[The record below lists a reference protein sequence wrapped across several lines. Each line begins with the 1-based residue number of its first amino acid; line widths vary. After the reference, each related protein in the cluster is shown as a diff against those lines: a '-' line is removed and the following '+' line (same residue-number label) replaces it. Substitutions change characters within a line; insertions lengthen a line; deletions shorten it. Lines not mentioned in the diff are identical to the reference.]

1 MNVEWTPQARSAV
14 IETMI
19 YIEETFGTK
28 TMLDFADAIAESEM
42 YLARDP
48 YMFKI
53 EPLLESCA
61 DTFRSLLVKKINKII
76 YRIDNNCVYIVD
88 FWNLRMSPK
97 KLQNRIKD

>member
-28 TMLDFADAIAESEM
+28 TMLEFAEAIAESEM

-53 EPLLESCA
+53 EPLLEGCA
-61 DTFRSLLVKKINKII
+61 GTFRGLNVKKKSTKLSIVLII
-76 YRIDNNCVYIVD
+76 IV
-88 FWNLRMSPK
+88 FILS
-97 KLQNRIKD
+97 IFGIFV

>member
-61 DTFRSLLVKKINKII
+61 DTFRGLFVKKINKII

-88 FWNLRMSPK
+88 FGNLRMSPK

>member
-19 YIEETFGTK
+19 YIEELFGTK
-28 TMLDFADAIAESEM
+28 AMSDFADAIAESEM

-53 EPLLESCA
+53 EPLLESCT
-61 DTFRSLLVKKINKII
+61 DTFRGLLVKKINKII

-97 KLQNRIKD
+97 KLQNHIKD

>member
-28 TMLDFADAIAESEM
+28 TMLEFAEAIAESEM

-53 EPLLESCA
+53 EPLLEGRAETYRC
-61 DTFRSLLVKKINKII
+61 FNVKKINKII
-76 YRIDNNCVYIVD
+76 YRVGENSVYVVD
-88 FWNLRMSPK
+88 FWNLRQNPQT
-97 KLQNRIKD
+97 LQNRIKD

>member
-19 YIEETFGTK
+19 YIEEFFGTK
-28 TMLDFADAIAESEM
+28 AMSDFADAIAESEM

-61 DTFRSLLVKKINKII
+61 DTFRGLLVKKINKII

>member
-28 TMLDFADAIAESEM
+28 AMSDFADAIAESEM

-61 DTFRSLLVKKINKII
+61 DTFRGLLVKKINKII
-76 YRIDNNCVYIVD
+76 YRIDNNSVYIVD

>member
-19 YIEETFGTK
+19 YIEELFGTK
-28 TMLDFADAIAESEM
+28 AMLDFADAIAESEM

-48 YMFKI
+48 YLFKI
-53 EPLLESCA
+53 EPLLESCV
-61 DTFRSLLVKKINKII
+61 DTFRGLLVKKINKII